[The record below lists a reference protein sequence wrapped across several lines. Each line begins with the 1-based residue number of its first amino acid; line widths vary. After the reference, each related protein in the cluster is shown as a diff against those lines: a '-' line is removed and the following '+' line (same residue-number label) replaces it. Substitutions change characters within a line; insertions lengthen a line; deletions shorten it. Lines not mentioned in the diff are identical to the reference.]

1 LAVTH
6 RPADPTPTLL
16 RVCDDL
22 PGLVQAALV
31 LVPEEVLLARVG
43 GESALDHEPLLRA
56 AVRCFGG
63 PAADDSVVEY
73 LFVTEDHFVVMQR
86 GRKDPRLALAVRC
99 DREKNLALV
108 LGATRAAIA
117 ALEAEVDL
125 TGWVE

>member
-1 LAVTH
+1 MTQ

-16 RVCDDL
+16 RACGEL
-22 PGLVQAALV
+22 PGLVHAALI
-31 LVPEEVLLARVG
+31 LLADELLLARLG
-43 GESALDHEPLLRA
+43 GESSLDHEPLLRA
-56 AVRCFGG
+56 AIRCFNCE
-63 PAADDSVVEY
+63 AADASVLEF

-108 LGATRAAIA
+108 LGTSRRAMS
-117 ALEAEVDL
+117 ALEDEVDL